1 VLGAGTVIGEIQCF
15 LERVVEI
22 ETPKFAAAATRIL
35 QHALFNVGKICGGR
49 DCAQPLIF
57 L

>member
-22 ETPKFAAAATRIL
+22 ETPKFAAAATRML